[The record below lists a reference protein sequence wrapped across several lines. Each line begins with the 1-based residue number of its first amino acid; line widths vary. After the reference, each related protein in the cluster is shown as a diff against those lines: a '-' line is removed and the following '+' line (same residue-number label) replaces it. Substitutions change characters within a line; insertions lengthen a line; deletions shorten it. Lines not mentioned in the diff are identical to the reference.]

1 MDEIKRL
8 VHTSKASGETVNT
21 NKDITDK
28 KIIEET
34 MKAMDNDSINKKIIE
49 TKEDI
54 IEDAKPSIDKDTK
67 ASIDK
72 DTKPIIDR
80 DTKPS
85 IDKDTKPSIEINK
98 KHC

>member
-8 VHTSKASGETVNT
+8 VNTSKASGKTVNT
-21 NKDITDK
+21 NKDIIDK

-34 MKAMDNDSINKKIIE
+34 MKAMDNDSINEKIIE

-72 DTKPIIDR
+72 DTKP
-80 DTKPS
+80 
-85 IDKDTKPSIEINK
+85 SIEINK